1 MAPTPFSELA
11 ALCRTLEATRKR
23 KEKTRFLAE
32 FLKGLEPG
40 EVSPAV
46 LLVVGSVFPEFDSRA
61 LEVGWRTV
69 RGALEGSKQSTLFS
83 EPLTVMRVY
92 ETLERIA
99 EAEGSG
105 SMRVKTGLLR
115 GLLNEADAGE
125 VEVLVRIIFGEVRI
139 GVNEGVMVVGVAEA
153 AGVESS
159 LVRRAL
165 MMTGNLGRVAEIAL
179 ESGATGLGAV
189 EMSLFTPLKPMLASM
204 SYDVAEVLA
213 AHGGESAFEFKL
225 DGARIQIH
233 RRGDEVRVFSRRL
246 SDVTESLPDIVTL
259 IKEKVGSEDTVLE
272 GEVVAIGEG
281 GKPLP
286 FQDLM
291 RRFRRVHDVE
301 AMVEKIPLRLYL
313 FDILYMDGALLI
325 DEPYTDRRELLEG
338 ICPPELLVEKIVTG
352 DVERV
357 EGFLREAI
365 EAGHEGLMAKR
376 LDSVY
381 SPGKRGKRWFKLKP
395 METLDLVVVA
405 ADWGYGR
412 RTGWLSNYHLAA
424 RDGGGFRVIGKTFKG
439 LTDEEFLWM
448 TERLQTLK
456 VRETP
461 GTVHVRPELVVEV
474 AFNEIQRSPHYASGF
489 ALRFARVTR
498 IREDKAAGDADTLD
512 RVREL
517 YEAQFRYKA
526 RMAP

>member
-1 MAPTPFSELA
+1 MALTPFSELA
-11 ALCRTLEATRKR
+11 SLSRSLEATPKR
-23 KEKTRFLAE
+23 KEKTRLLAE
-32 FLKGLEPG
+32 FLRGLEPR

-46 LLVVGSVFPEFDSRA
+46 LLVVGSVFPEFDSRS

-69 RGALEGSKQSTLFS
+69 KGALEGSKQTTLFS

-99 EAEGSG
+99 EAGGPGSR
-105 SMRVKTGLLR
+105 RVKTGLLH
-115 GLLNEADAGE
+115 GLLNEADTGE
-125 VEVLVRIIFGEVRI
+125 AEVLVRIIFGEMRI
-139 GVNEGVMVVGVAEA
+139 GVNEGVMLEGIAEA

-165 MMTGNLGRVAEIAL
+165 MMTGNLGKVAEMAL
-179 ESGATGLGAV
+179 ESGATGLEAV

-204 SYDVAEVLA
+204 SYDVAEVIE

-246 SDVTESLPDIVTL
+246 SDVTESLPDIVAL
-259 IKEKVGSEDTVLE
+259 LREKVGSEDAVLE
-272 GEVVAIGEG
+272 GEVVAVGEG

-291 RRFRRVHDVE
+291 RRFRRVRDVE
-301 AMVEKIPLRLYL
+301 AMVEKIPLGLYL
-313 FDILYMDGALLI
+313 FDVLYMDGALLI
-325 DEPYTDRRELLEG
+325 DEPFTKRRELLEG
-338 ICPPELLVEKIVTG
+338 ICPAELLVRRVVTG
-352 DVERV
+352 DVKFV
-357 EGFLREAI
+357 EGFLREAV

-395 METLDLVVVA
+395 VETLDLVVAA

-412 RTGWLSNYHLAA
+412 RTGWLSNYHLAV
-424 RDGGGFRVIGKTFKG
+424 RDGTEFMVIGKTFKG
-439 LTDEEFLWM
+439 LTDEEFIWM
-448 TERLQTLK
+448 TERLQSLK
-456 VRETP
+456 AREIP

-474 AFNEIQRSPHYASGF
+474 AFNEIQRSPHYESGF
-489 ALRFARVTR
+489 ALRFARITR
-498 IREDKAAGDADTLD
+498 IREDKAAGDADTLG

-517 YEAQFRYKA
+517 YELQFRYKA
-526 RMAP
+526 KADF